1 MTSPSVFH
9 ERRVPC
15 AADPIAVAAALAA
28 STTDEFVVYE
38 NEGEVGWGESPYA
51 LVSTG
56 VDATTLTVAGE
67 THTVATGPRPLDAVA
82 RALANVDV
90 TGWRAYGWL
99 AFELSHA
106 LHGTDT
112 GTGHAAATSAPA
124 SGGGRTD
131 DPPIARIA
139 VPRREI
145 RLTVG
150 EALLRA
156 LDPDDLD
163 HLEVRLAA
171 AASAADVP
179 VREARVRAD
188 VRDHG
193 ADDYRAAVA
202 LSVAAIRAGRLDKV
216 IVSRLVPVPEPIDL
230 PATYL
235 AGRRGNDPARSFLL
249 RLGGWQ
255 VAGFSPEI
263 VARVSRDRTVST
275 QPLAGT
281 RALAGDP
288 TADRTRR
295 DELYRDAKE
304 VFEHAIS
311 VRLARAEL
319 TTVCAEGSVRIDDFM
334 TVKERGSVQHLASRL
349 SGRLS
354 EGRTAWDALAA
365 LFPAVTASG
374 IPKAEACELIHR
386 TETEPRGLYSGSVL
400 TVDADGTVDAAL
412 VLRSVFRHGGRTWL
426 RAGAGVVAHSTPERE
441 LEETREKLYSV
452 SRFLVPERADP
463 AGDTEDPQ
471 PAVLTAT

>member
-9 ERRVPC
+9 ERRIAC

-56 VDATTLTVAGE
+56 VGATTLTVEG
-67 THTVATGPRPLDAVA
+67 TTRTVATGPRPLDAVA
-82 RALANVDV
+82 RALADVEV

-99 AFELSHA
+99 AFELSHV
-106 LHGTDT
+106 LHGT
-112 GTGHAAATSAPA
+112 GPA
-124 SGGGRTD
+124 SGVGVRTD
-131 DPPIARIA
+131 DPPIAQVA

-145 RLTVG
+145 RLTEG

-156 LDPDDLD
+156 LAPDDLD

-171 AASAADVP
+171 AVSAADAP
-179 VREARVRAD
+179 AREDRIRAD
-188 VRDHG
+188 VHDHG

-202 LSVAAIRAGRLDKV
+202 ASIAAISTGQLDKV
-216 IVSRLVPVPEPIDL
+216 IVSRPVPVPEPIDL

-263 VARVSRDRTVST
+263 VARVTRDGTVTT

-281 RALAGDP
+281 RALAGDR

-295 DELYRDAKE
+295 EELYRDAKE

-311 VRLARAEL
+311 VRLACAEL
-319 TTVCAEGSVRIDDFM
+319 ATVCTEGSGRIDDFM
-334 TVKERGSVQHLASRL
+334 AVKERGSVQHLASRL

-354 EGRTAWDALAA
+354 EGRTAWDAVAA

-374 IPKAEACELIHR
+374 IPKSQACALIHR
-386 TETEPRGLYSGSVL
+386 LEAEPRGLYSGSVL

-412 VLRSVFRHGGRTWL
+412 VLRSVFRHGERTWL

-452 SRFLVPERADP
+452 SRFLVPERVDP
-463 AGDTEDPQ
+463 TGDTEDPQ

>member
-9 ERRVPC
+9 ERPVAC
-15 AADPIAVAAALAA
+15 AADPVAVAAALAA

-51 LVSTG
+51 LVSAG
-56 VDATTLTVAGE
+56 VGATTLTVAGA
-67 THTVATGPRPLDAVA
+67 TRTVATGARPLDAVA
-82 RALANVDV
+82 RALAEVDV

-106 LHGTDT
+106 LHG
-112 GTGHAAATSAPA
+112 GGPARAA
-124 SGGGRTD
+124 GTD
-131 DPPIARIA
+131 DPPIARVA

-145 RLTVG
+145 RLTEG
-150 EALLRA
+150 AALLRA

-171 AASAADVP
+171 AVSAAEAP
-179 VREARVRAD
+179 VRAARIRAD

-193 ADDYRAAVA
+193 ADDYRAAVTA
-202 LSVAAIRAGRLDKV
+202 SVAAIRAGQLDKV
-216 IVSRLVPVPEPIDL
+216 IVSRRVPVPEPIDL

-255 VAGFSPEI
+255 ATGFSPEI
-263 VARVSRDRTVST
+263 VARVTRDRTVTT

-281 RALAGDP
+281 RAFAGDP
-288 TADRTRR
+288 TADRSRR
-295 DELYRDAKE
+295 EELYRDAKE

-311 VRLARAEL
+311 VRLAREEL
-319 TTVCAEGSVRIDDFM
+319 ATVCAEGSVHIDDFM
-334 TVKERGSVQHLASRL
+334 SVKERGSVQHLASRL
-349 SGRLS
+349 SGRLA
-354 EGRTAWDALAA
+354 EGRTAWDAVAA

-374 IPKAEACELIHR
+374 IPKAEACGLIHR
-386 TETEPRGLYSGSVL
+386 LESGPRGLYSGSVL
-400 TVDADGTVDAAL
+400 TVDADGTLDAAL
-412 VLRSVFRHGGRTWL
+412 VLRSVFRHDGHTWL

-452 SRFLVPERADP
+452 SRFLVPEHVDP
-463 AGDTEDPQ
+463 TGDTGDPH
-471 PAVLTAT
+471 PAVLTAG